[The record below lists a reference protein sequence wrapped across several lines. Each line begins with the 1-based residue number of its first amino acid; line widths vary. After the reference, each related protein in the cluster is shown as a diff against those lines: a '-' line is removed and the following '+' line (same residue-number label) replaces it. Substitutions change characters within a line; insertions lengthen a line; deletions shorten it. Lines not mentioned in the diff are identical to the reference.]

1 MRDLSEIFRS
11 SSNAIRTYATQK
23 NSKILKCLLLWNS
36 RIESIFGKGVV
47 SRTEMKAIPT
57 VIVSMRRHQQSI
69 VQDDFLDV
77 DEFMSWLWPESR
89 TSR

>member
-1 MRDLSEIFRS
+1 MNL
-11 SSNAIRTYATQK
+11 
-23 NSKILKCLLLWNS
+23 
-36 RIESIFGKGVV
+36 FGKGVV

-69 VQDDFLDV
+69 VQDGFLDV